1 MVKSIDDYS
10 NEVYE
15 LAQFMHD
22 NYIAIAVDPEI
33 LGKNKWVVQ
42 EGTDVLFE
50 ELPAENMVVM
60 LELASRVMGY
70 MNDNDLETQG

>member
-1 MVKSIDDYS
+1 MKKISDYS

-22 NYIAIAVDPEI
+22 NYLEI
-33 LGKNKWVVQ
+33 SIDKEIVEEKWIVQ

-50 ELPAENMVVM
+50 DLPQANIIIM
-60 LELASRVMGY
+60 LELASRVMGH
-70 MNDNDLETQG
+70 LS